1 MMKTEYFFSHFT
13 IFCVSYFYTVNFL
26 SSSSL
31 AAALFIVCVCVL
43 VLWRRLSSGEV
54 YRPPLT
60 RSFSDST
67 PLVTQRMNTIY
78 TGVWIKLCSKY
89 GKYHLCHRQDQNFCW
104 VLGDPWTLQCMTWGS
119 CSYDVRVLLKIRMLL
134 TDFE

>member
-1 MMKTEYFFSHFT
+1 MKDRV
-13 IFCVSYFYTVNFL
+13 IFLTFHNFLCFVLLHCVNFL
-26 SSSSL
+26 LSFSF

-89 GKYHLCHRQDQNFCW
+89 GKNHLCHMHDENFCW
-104 VLGDPWTLQCMTWGS
+104 VLEDPWTLQCMTWGS